1 MNNEARM
8 KMDELQSKIDSNVDD
23 EARQKLSLE
32 FQNIEQLKN

>member
-1 MNNEARM
+1 M

-32 FQNIEQLKN
+32 FQNIETLKN